1 MNIEPGML
9 CEVVI
14 PAELNS
20 ASRPNDYLVCHV
32 CGARLLHFGELHG
45 LLCVAI
51 SRFVIGIDDDQG
63 HLDAAIWDVEFDEE
77 PACCHP
83 GRPWRIP
90 ELVLRPLPPP
100 GVAVPCRRRDEIA
113 V

>member
-9 CEVVI
+9 CQVVVPFEV
-14 PAELNS
+14 ATYNGYF
-20 ASRPNDYLVCHV
+20 ACHV
-32 CGARLLHFGELHG
+32 CGAEVCRFYDLNG

-51 SRFVIGIDDDQG
+51 SRDVIGIDDDQG

-83 GRPWRIP
+83 GRPWRIL
-90 ELVLRPLPPP
+90 ELMLRPLPPP
-100 GVAVPCRRRDEIA
+100 GVAATARHRDEIA
-113 V
+113 A